1 MAKSI
6 TNKITTER
14 KLAINGFLDIDSL
27 DKGMILVDT
36 EEEGTVD
43 LLYYLTNFN
52 GKNIRLS
59 ISEKSEEEVKVSQNT
74 EEEESTE
81 E

>member
-27 DKGMILVDT
+27 DKGMILVDVET
-36 EEEGTVD
+36 AKGERV
-43 LLYYLTNFN
+43 L
-52 GKNIRLS
+52 
-59 ISEKSEEEVKVSQNT
+59 VKI
-74 EEEESTE
+74 
-81 E
+81 

>member
-27 DKGMILVDT
+27 DKGMILPSLSYVI
-36 EEEGTVD
+36 GTAS
-43 LLYYLTNFN
+43 F
-52 GKNIRLS
+52 I
-59 ISEKSEEEVKVSQNT
+59 
-74 EEEESTE
+74 
-81 E
+81 

>member
-59 ISEKSEEEVKVSQNT
+59 ISERSEEEVKVSQDT

>member
-43 LLYYLTNFN
+43 LL
-52 GKNIRLS
+52 
-59 ISEKSEEEVKVSQNT
+59 
-74 EEEESTE
+74 
-81 E
+81 